1 MTLAAMTTMDPATT
15 VAGAFA
21 LGLATSVHCV
31 GMCGPLACGVTALPG
46 SEGRRMFAA
55 AGYHIG
61 RVVSYGAIGAVCGA
75 IGRGPLEWL
84 FDSPAALLP
93 WVLVVALV
101 LVAFGLHRKIP
112 RPQFIDRLLAKARM
126 KAFKISA
133 TRGGLALGLA
143 TPLLPCAPLYF
154 LVFFPLFASGSA
166 IHGAELA
173 VAFGIG
179 TVPLLW
185 GAQFSFH
192 KLRGILSP
200 RTVTILQRGLALVA
214 AAIIA
219 KCLLISPVPDSGMQA
234 PGAGRKKEAPSCCH

>member
-1 MTLAAMTTMDPATT
+1 MTMDPATT
-15 VAGAFA
+15 VAGAFV

-46 SEGRRMFAA
+46 SEGRRMLAA

-61 RVVSYGAIGAVCGA
+61 RIVSYGAIGAACGA
-75 IGRGPLEWL
+75 IGREPLKWF
-84 FDSPAALLP
+84 FDSPAVLLP
-93 WVLVVALV
+93 WVLVVAL
-101 LVAFGLHRKIP
+101 LMVAFGLHKMIP
-112 RPQFIDRLLAKARM
+112 RPQFVNRLLAKARL
-126 KAFKISA
+126 KAFRISA

-173 VAFGIG
+173 LAFGIG

-192 KLRGILSP
+192 KLRGILPP
-200 RTVTILQRGLALVA
+200 RAITILQRGLALIA
-214 AAIIA
+214 ALIIA
-219 KCLLISPVPDSGMQA
+219 KCLLISPVPDSDMQA
-234 PGAGRKKEAPSCCH
+234 PAAGQKEVPSCCH